1 MDGSLISADVLAG
14 KDEVVLFGEEEA
26 TTHVRDFLGL
36 ALCPLSGFL
45 SLLDNLA
52 ASNDEVRAVAI
63 TGKSLLAQVEHLLDQ
78 FHESLRQSGLG
89 IFVGVEQP
97 SWEPRAVTAC
107 AVKRLSSPAPKEQ
120 EVARQ
125 RRALWRTC
133 AERMDALVDHPELVK
148 DMLAHMELLVAKT
161 QEAAHV

>member
-1 MDGSLISADVLAG
+1 MDGNLISADVLAG
-14 KDEVVLFGEEEA
+14 KDEIVLFGEEVA

-52 ASNDEVRAVAI
+52 TSNDEVRAVAI

-78 FHESLRQSGLG
+78 FHEKLRQSGVG
-89 IFVGVEQP
+89 IFVGVDQP
-97 SWEPRAVTAC
+97 SWEPRAVTTC
-107 AVKRLSSPAPKEQ
+107 AVKRLSSQDPKEY
-120 EVARQ
+120 EAARQ
-125 RRALWRTC
+125 RWELRRACT
-133 AERMDALVDHPELVK
+133 ERLDALVDHPELAE
-148 DMLAHMELLVAKT
+148 DMLAHVELLVAKA

>member
-1 MDGSLISADVLAG
+1 MDENLISSDVLAG

-26 TTHVRDFLGL
+26 TTHMRDFLGL

-78 FHESLRQSGLG
+78 FHEKLRQSGLG
-89 IFVGVEQP
+89 IFVGVDQP

-107 AVKRLSSPAPKEQ
+107 AVKRLSSPDPEEREA
-120 EVARQ
+120 ARQ

-133 AERMDALVDHPELVK
+133 TERMDALVDHPELVE
-148 DMLAHMELLVAKT
+148 DMLAHMELLVAKA
-161 QEAAHV
+161 QA